1 MDLFSKVQTIYE
13 DLINGLTW
21 DEIEKTNYIEIENKR
36 KNNASVIEFAKLVF
50 KIRINNKLLYIS
62 QNIKE
67 INKHK
72 SLIYGYNF
80 YPEENPNRHFRDIT
94 YELQLVKNESIT
106 IVPFLKNN
114 IIKYVRS
121 QGEARFMDL

>member
-1 MDLFSKVQTIYE
+1 MDLYSKVQTIYK

-21 DEIEKTNYIEIENKR
+21 DEIEKTNYSEIENKR
-36 KNNASVIEFAKLVF
+36 KNNASVMDFAKLVF

-72 SLIYGYNF
+72 SLLYMHNF
-80 YPEENPNRHFRDIT
+80 YPGENPDLPARNKT
-94 YELQLVKNESIT
+94 YELQLVKNESIK

-114 IIKYVRS
+114 IIKYVNR
-121 QGEARFMDL
+121 QGDRRFMDL

>member
-1 MDLFSKVQTIYE
+1 MDLFSKVQTIYK

-80 YPEENPNRHFRDIT
+80 YSEENPNRHLRDRT
-94 YELQLVKNESIT
+94 TVLQLVKNESIA

-114 IIKYVRS
+114 IIKYARR
-121 QGEARFMDL
+121 QGDHRFMDA